1 MVECGDFA
9 TPHPGRWPDLSP
21 WERLFWGNSL
31 GKRVKRQIASA
42 RKLRRSS
49 TDAELR
55 LWQKL
60 RNRQLNGWKFR
71 RQVPVDRFIADFVC
85 EGARLVVELDGS
97 QHMQHSEDDE
107 NRTRVLETCGYE
119 VVRYWNS
126 DVLLNTES
134 VLEDILAALEKR

>member
-1 MVECGDFA
+1 M
-9 TPHPGRWPDLSP
+9 
-21 WERLFWGNSL
+21 
-31 GKRVKRQIASA
+31 KRRIALA

-55 LWQKL
+55 LWHRL

-85 EGARLVVELDGS
+85 EDARLIVELDGS
-97 QHMQHSEDDE
+97 QHMQHREDDE
-107 NRTRVLETCGYE
+107 NRTRVLETYGYR

-126 DVLLNTES
+126 DVLLNTDA
-134 VLEDILAALEKR
+134 VLEDILAVLEKS